1 MNPADDRLLSRPD
14 HRRRT
19 VAATVAAPR
28 VLMIESLD
36 AAGSDRADARE
47 RCSAL
52 RGLRAVVRV
61 AILNPGR
68 NGPDVGAATAIT
80 TSGAFA
86 EWDTGPAGLAQLR
99 EFARE
104 GRFDHI
110 LIAAA
115 AHGGGAAVRALP
127 RGMPASWWP
136 TGVSP
141 APGWRARLGFG
152 RPAGLPP
159 LVAGSDGSDPD
170 LPGGLA
176 WSSVGPRQAG
186 RGRLTLWDGEY
197 LLAPLPLASDDGSR
211 LLAAFASLGSEWC
224 GLDLVVLSEPQPAFE
239 REARARGVGARVH
252 FVGQA
257 PREAEGAWWS
267 HASGAVFAG
276 TGAVS
281 GGFVLRGL
289 NAGCPMGML
298 QSDGPGAA
306 IRTWLDRNG
315 CLARAPDGGGG
326 DAVATLARL
335 LGRGPVVNEAVARG
349 RALAAE
355 HGWERTA
362 KRLTAALP
370 WLTAATV
377 RPRPAAAA

>member
-1 MNPADDRLLSRPD
+1 VLL
-14 HRRRT
+14 
-19 VAATVAAPR
+19 
-28 VLMIESLD
+28 IESLD
-36 AAGSDRADARE
+36 AAGSDGADARE

-52 RGLRAVVRV
+52 RGLHAVVRV

-68 NGPDVGAATAIT
+68 RGTDVGSAAAIA
-80 TSGAFA
+80 SSSAFA

-127 RGMPASWWP
+127 KGLPASWWP

-141 APGWRARLGFG
+141 APGWRARFGFG
-152 RPAGLPP
+152 HPVGLPP
-159 LVAGSDGSDPD
+159 LVSGPDGSDRNP
-170 LPGGLA
+170 PGGLA
-176 WSSVGPRQAG
+176 WSSVGPRPAG
-186 RGRLTLWDGEY
+186 RGRLTLWDGKY
-197 LLAPLPLASDDGSR
+197 LLAPLALAGHAGSR
-211 LLAAFASLGSEWC
+211 LLAAFAGLGSEWS

-239 REARARGVGARVH
+239 REARTRGIGARVH
-252 FVGQA
+252 FVGPA
-257 PREAEGAWWS
+257 PREAEAAWWA

-276 TGAVS
+276 AGAVS

-289 NAGCPMGML
+289 NAGCPMGVL
-298 QSDGPGAA
+298 QSGAAGTA
-306 IRTWLDRNG
+306 IRTWLEGNG
-315 CLARAPDGGGG
+315 CLPRGPKGADG
-326 DAVATLARL
+326 DADAMLVRL
-335 LGRGPVVNEAVARG
+335 LGRGPVVTEAVARG

-362 KRLTAALP
+362 ARLTAALP
-370 WLTAATV
+370 WLTAAAA
-377 RPRPAAAA
+377 RPRTAA